1 MYISL
6 TIVYLIEIDLN
17 GFKSFFFSFCDK
29 QIDLNK
35 FQRTNIILAALFKR
49 LYRNCNI
56 NEFIQFV
63 YIYK

>member
-17 GFKSFFFSFCDK
+17 GFKSLFFSFCDK